1 MPTKKPRV
9 QSILEPETYEKLKEI
24 CENECRSESQM
35 IKLIIQDYVNK
46 YYAKDIINDLT
57 RKQREIAKSLDN
69 RSISE

>member
-24 CENECRSESQM
+24 CENESRSESQM

-46 YYAKDIINDLT
+46 YYAKNIINDLT
-57 RKQREIAKSLDN
+57 RKQQKIAKSLDN

>member
-46 YYAKDIINDLT
+46 YYAKDIIKEVT
-57 RKQREIAKSLDN
+57 EKQKEINKLIDIK
-69 RSISE
+69 SISD

>member
-24 CENECRSESQM
+24 CENESRSESQM

-57 RKQREIAKSLDN
+57 RKQRKIAKSLDN